1 MSDDNIMN
9 IQLNNVTGR
18 CDEKCMLK
26 YNYVTSS
33 TCVARNDGT
42 GSINLSYETNSKN
55 PVTFNN
61 NEYNVLAIQIAF
73 PSGNYYNG
81 EPSTGEILI
90 LHSSTT
96 ANKLLIIGIPISN
109 RSGTPNNLLNDIL
122 NNIVSLHISE
132 GNSSDLKLNEEYN
145 LNSILKYKPFY
156 YYDLKSFV
164 DIGVISY
171 GLTDS
176 IYITNDLAESIINLV
191 GSSNGG
197 NMGYS
202 SSLFYNKKGPVKY
215 DEDEIYIDCKP
226 VNSSGKEEIIF
237 KRDNNNNNNNNN
249 NNYNI
254 GIPINTT
261 FIIIL
266 FIFIFVILLCVV
278 SYNFYQKIPGF
289 NLPGFNLSGFNL
301 SNSNTK
307 SKYNSKIYSIVDY
320 VLPTKLETVDN
331 IVDYV
336 IKKKNDK

>member
-33 TCVARNDGT
+33 TCVATNNGT
-42 GSINLSYETNSKN
+42 GIIYLSYETNSKN

-81 EPSTGEILI
+81 EHSTGEILI

-202 SSLFYNKKGPVKY
+202 FSLFYNKKGPVKY

-237 KRDNNNNNNNNN
+237 KRDNNNNNNN

-289 NLPGFNLSGFNL
+289 NLPGFNLF
-301 SNSNTK
+301 NSNTK

-320 VLPTKLETVDN
+320 VLQPTKLETVDN

>member
-33 TCVARNDGT
+33 TCVASNGGT
-42 GSINLSYETNSKN
+42 GHINLSYETNSKN

-61 NEYNVLAIQIAF
+61 NEYNVFAIQIAF

-81 EPSTGEILI
+81 EPSTGEIVIGHL
-90 LHSSTT
+90 STT
-96 ANKLLIIGIPISN
+96 ANKYLIVCIPISN

-132 GNSSDLKLNEEYN
+132 GHTSELKLNEEYN

-156 YYDLKSFV
+156 YYEFESF
-164 DIGVISY
+164 GVISY

-191 GSSNGG
+191 GPPGADYW
-197 NMGYS
+197 GYS
-202 SSLFYNKKGPVKY
+202 PSLFYNKKGPVKF

-237 KRDNNNNNNNNN
+237 KRDNNNNNNN

-320 VLPTKLETVDN
+320 VLQPTKLETVDN

>member
-1 MSDDNIMN
+1 MSNDNIMN

-33 TCVARNDGT
+33 TCVARNDGM

-61 NEYNVLAIQIAF
+61 NEYNIIAVTIIF

-81 EPSTGEILI
+81 EPSTGEIVI
-90 LHSSTT
+90 GHSSTT
-96 ANKLLIIGIPISN
+96 ANKYLMVCIPISN

-132 GNSSDLKLNEEYN
+132 GNTSELKLNEEYN

-156 YYDLKSFV
+156 YYEFESF
-164 DIGVISY
+164 GNISY

-191 GSSNGG
+191 GSSNGE

-202 SSLFYNKKGPVKY
+202 PSLFYNKKGPVKY

-237 KRDNNNNNNNNN
+237 KRDNSNNNNN

-278 SYNFYQKIPGF
+278 SYNFYQKIPG
-289 NLPGFNLSGFNL
+289 LNLSL
-301 SNSNTK
+301 SSSSSSNTK
-307 SKYNSKIYSIVDY
+307 SNYNSKIYSIVDY
-320 VLPTKLETVDN
+320 VLQLQPTKQKTVYN

-336 IKKKNDK
+336 IKKSKTEK

>member
-1 MSDDNIMN
+1 MSNDNIMN
-9 IQLNNVTGR
+9 MQLNKVTGR

-26 YNYVTSS
+26 YNYITSS
-33 TCVARNDGT
+33 TCVATNNGT
-42 GSINLSYETNSKN
+42 GTIGLTYEINSKN

-81 EPSTGEILI
+81 EPSTGEIVIGHL
-90 LHSSTT
+90 STT
-96 ANKLLIIGIPISN
+96 ANKYLFVCIPISN

-249 NNYNI
+249 YNI

-289 NLPGFNLSGFNL
+289 NLPGFNLF
-301 SNSNTK
+301 NSNTK

-320 VLPTKLETVDN
+320 VLQPTKLETVDN

>member
-1 MSDDNIMN
+1 MSNDNIMN

-33 TCVARNDGT
+33 TCVATNNGM
-42 GSINLSYETNSKN
+42 GSINLSYEINSKN

-61 NEYNVLAIQIAF
+61 NEYNIIAVTINF

-81 EPSTGEILI
+81 EPSTGEIVI
-90 LHSSTT
+90 GHSSTT
-96 ANKLLIIGIPISN
+96 ANKYLMVCIPISN

-132 GNSSDLKLNEEYN
+132 GNTSELKLNEEYN

-156 YYDLKSFV
+156 YYEFESF
-164 DIGVISY
+164 GNISY

-191 GSSNGG
+191 GSSNGE

-202 SSLFYNKKGPVKY
+202 PSLFYNKKGPVKY

-237 KRDNNNNNNNNN
+237 KRDNSNNNNN

-278 SYNFYQKIPGF
+278 SYNFYQKIPG
-289 NLPGFNLSGFNL
+289 LNLSL
-301 SNSNTK
+301 TSSSSSNTK
-307 SKYNSKIYSIVDY
+307 SNYNSKIYSIVDY
-320 VLPTKLETVDN
+320 VLQPTKQKTVYN

-336 IKKKNDK
+336 IKKSKTEK